1 MVDLELW
8 NFFRYTFGDS
18 ISFLIDLRLDI
29 DELLLFWVV
38 SKKIGRAILILYER
52 NLKNYVSQSY
62 MYLKD
67 FSYFSSFL

>member
-67 FSYFSSFL
+67 FSYFNSFL